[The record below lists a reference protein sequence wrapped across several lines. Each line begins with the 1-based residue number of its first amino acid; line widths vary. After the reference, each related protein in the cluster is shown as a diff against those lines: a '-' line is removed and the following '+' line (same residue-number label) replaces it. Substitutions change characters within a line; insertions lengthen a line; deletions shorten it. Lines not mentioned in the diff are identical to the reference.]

1 VHKTS
6 EREPQSMAVRAN
18 KKTGAIVAGILAA
31 LALSGCVS
39 DDTMSTIMVSPGKFI
54 LYTCPELITA
64 GRTMAARQRELESLM
79 AKSRQDTGGEI
90 VNVVAYRQEYLTNI
104 GEMKDLR
111 AQARE
116 KQCALPDLY
125 TPDPHATPGTTQP
138 TPQPDRKRRS

>member
-6 EREPQSMAVRAN
+6 EREPQSMAIRAN
-18 KKTGAIVAGILAA
+18 KKTGAIIAGILAA

-39 DDTMSTIMVSPGKFI
+39 DDTMSTMMVSPGKFI

-64 GRTMAARQRELESLM
+64 GRTMATRQRQLESLM
-79 AKSRQDTGGEI
+79 AKARQDTGGEI

-111 AQARE
+111 AQAKE

-125 TPDPHATPGTTQP
+125 TPDPHAPGTTPP
-138 TPQPDRKRRS
+138 TPPPDRKRRS